1 MHVQAHVQFFQV
13 RPALLARPIAANP
26 TLVPVLTIATPA
38 LLLLLPPAVASGASV
53 ASVAS
58 VASPCR
64 RLRPPRPLTVAGRH
78 GLSVQQRVGH
88 GEPAVPSGAIAVVRG
103 IARRRR
109 APCPRLVA
117 RLFPPAAAAAAA
129 TAITTAA
136 SPLCATP
143 RPSSSSS

>member
-38 LLLLLPPAVASGASV
+38 LLLLLPPAVAS
-53 ASVAS
+53 
-58 VASPCR
+58 VASPC

-88 GEPAVPSGAIAVVRG
+88 GEPAVPPGAIAVVRG

-109 APCPRLVA
+109 TPCSRLVA
-117 RLFPPAAAAAAA
+117 HLFPPAAAAAAAAAA